1 LKVLTELANIGT
13 RPCPRI
19 SV

>member
-13 RPCPRI
+13 RPCSRI